1 VAGGAFSTRPIT
13 SGKEKTMAMK
23 KFINKPENIAK
34 ELIRGL
40 VKAHPHYLELVGED
54 LIVRRKKKEKGKVQ
68 LVFAQGIGHEPGW
81 NGMVGYGMTD
91 VSVPGD
97 IFACA
102 GGDRIYEGIKFA
114 WETGGHAPV
123 LLIIANHEGDVLN
136 GNMGLDLAKD
146 DGIDVESVLLY
157 DDIASAPKG
166 QEEKRRG
173 LAGMQFSIKIA
184 GAMAEQGKDRAAIM
198 KKVRQV
204 NASTRT
210 ILVALRPCTL
220 PTTGQLLFELG
231 EDEMIIGPGQHGEA
245 GPEGPA
251 KLATAN
257 RVIDEIAQRLI
268 DDGGYGKGDDLL
280 VLINNTGAT
289 TLMEMFI
296 MYDHLEDFLKG
307 KGISVYKPLIGD
319 IITTQ
324 EMAGIQLSLCR
335 ADGETKS
342 LWDFPADTP
351 YYRVTGGPL

>member
-1 VAGGAFSTRPIT
+1 MFS
-13 SGKEKTMAMK
+13 
-23 KFINKPENIAK
+23 
-34 ELIRGL
+34 GL
-40 VKAHPHYLELVGED
+40 LM
-54 LIVRRKKKEKGKVQ
+54 KKEKGKVQ

-102 GGDRIYEGIKFA
+102 GGDRIYEGITYA
-114 WETGGHAPV
+114 WETSGHTPV

-136 GNMGLDLAKD
+136 GNMGLELARD

-166 QEEKRRG
+166 QEENRRG

-184 GAMAEQGKDRAAIM
+184 GALAEQGADRDSIV
-198 KKVRQV
+198 KKVEEV
-204 NASTRT
+204 NAATRT
-210 ILVALRPCTL
+210 ILVALKPCTL
-220 PTTGQLLFELG
+220 PTTGQYLFELG
-231 EDEMIIGPGQHGEA
+231 DDEMIIGPGQHGEA

-251 KLATAN
+251 ELAAAN
-257 RVIDEIAQRLI
+257 AVIDDIAQRLI
-268 DDGGYGKGDDLL
+268 DDGEYKKGDELL

-296 MYDHLEDFLKG
+296 MYDHLEDFLKQ
-307 KGISVYKPLIGD
+307 KGMSVYKPLIGSV
-319 IITTQ
+319 ITTQ
-324 EMAGIQLSLCR
+324 EMAGIQLTMCR
-335 ADGETKS
+335 ADGETKK

-351 YYRVTGGPL
+351 YYKVTTGLR